1 MSRDLISLT
10 IPDLSGFAKTLRA
23 DLIALPALPGHL
35 TLLGLLAR
43 AAGYQNYQELK
54 AKAAAPQPGPDLKRL
69 TKAGR
74 AFDATGRMQ
83 AWPAQTAVQ
92 HLCLWVFWA
101 RLPSRRNLTEAQVNR
116 VLQDGAT
123 FGDHVLLRRSLIDAR
138 LVSRSQD
145 GVVYRRI
152 EQTPPP
158 EALGLIHAIA
168 QCP

>member
-43 AAGYQNYQELK
+43 AAGYQNYQQLK

-69 TKAGR
+69 TKAQR
-74 AFDATGRMQ
+74 AFDAAGRMQ

-101 RLPSRRNLTEAQVNR
+101 RLPSRRDMTEGDVNR

-145 GVVYRRI
+145 GAVYRRI

-158 EALGLIHAIA
+158 EALGLIHAVA
-168 QCP
+168 QLP